1 MKNAVVVETK
11 DLRQILAE
19 HFHVPQENVISS
31 KYSYTVILDDGGE
44 QKGCCENGCCCIGDC
59 QEIHS

>member
-31 KYSYTVILDDGGE
+31 KYSYTVILDEKPETPEEKVETDGL
-44 QKGCCENGCCCIGDC
+44 KSN
-59 QEIHS
+59 

>member
-1 MKNAVVVETK
+1 MSMKNAVVVETK

-31 KYSYTVILDDGGE
+31 KYSYTVILDGKPEQSEKDETDG
-44 QKGCCENGCCCIGDC
+44 Q
-59 QEIHS
+59 

>member
-1 MKNAVVVETK
+1 MKKAIVVETK

-31 KYSYTVILDDGGE
+31 KYSYTVILDGKPEQSEKDETDG
-44 QKGCCENGCCCIGDC
+44 Q
-59 QEIHS
+59 